1 MKKNKFIL
9 LSAFLLNT
17 LTAPVW
23 ADDNNGVKQA
33 LTVNDKTIERT
44 VTEIRIDGNNA
55 ILCFTDGDNLAVDMR
70 TVKLSLSYD
79 ETTGISRLLMN
90 QNNGKVKAYKL
101 GGQPINEKAPRTGVH
116 VVNGKKVL
124 IKNK

>member
-1 MKKNKFIL
+1 MKKNKLIL

-17 LTAPVW
+17 LSAPVW
-23 ADDNNGVKQA
+23 ADDNNGVKQT

-55 ILCFTDGDNLAVDMR
+55 ILCFTDGDNLTVDMR

-79 ETTGISRLLMN
+79 DASGISRLLMD
-90 QNNGKVKAYKL
+90 QDNGKVKAYKL
-101 GGQPINEKAPRTGVH
+101 GGQPISEKASRTGVY
-116 VVNGKKVL
+116 VVKGKKVL

>member
-1 MKKNKFIL
+1 MKKNKLIL

-17 LTAPVW
+17 LSAPVW
-23 ADDNNGVKQA
+23 ADDNNGVKQT

-44 VTEIRIDGNNA
+44 VTEIRIDGNND
-55 ILCFTDGDNLAVDMR
+55 ILCFTDGDNLTVDMR

-79 ETTGISRLLMN
+79 DASGISRLLMD
-90 QNNGKVKAYKL
+90 QDNGKVKAYKL
-101 GGQPINEKAPRTGVH
+101 GGQPISEKAPRNGVY